1 MPSPRPDEL
10 DRHTAAPRDLHT
22 IDQVIERA
30 RATLPTGAW
39 DYGSA
44 GAGEEVTV
52 RRNRSAWQRLA
63 FAPSVLQDVS
73 DVDTSTHALG
83 VDLDM
88 PVMCSPVGS
97 LTVFHPDGAAAT
109 AAGAVSMGTVAVVG
123 ILSSPVFSEVQAASD
138 GRNFFQIY
146 VSGDNAW
153 VDAVVDRVTEAG
165 ARGLCVTV
173 DSPVRARRDRLLEG
187 PFDWRLEQ
195 EGVPPNL
202 EGLGR
207 DRSHQMRFTWRD
219 LQRLRSR
226 SCLPIAVKGIM
237 GAADAERAVDVGMDA
252 IYVSNHGGRELDHAP
267 STIEV
272 LEEVVD
278 AVDGRAEVVLD
289 SGIRHGSD
297 VCKAIALGARA
308 VLIGRLQCWG
318 LAVGGAEGVAQ
329 VLRILRAEIADT
341 MALIGVTRLEQLTR
355 EHTRPT
361 HPA

>member
-1 MPSPRPDEL
+1 MALPRPDEL
-10 DRHTAAPRDLHT
+10 DQHAAPPEDLRT
-22 IDQVIERA
+22 IGQVIERA
-30 RATLPTGAW
+30 RATLPAGAW

-63 FAPSVLQDVS
+63 FAPSVLHDVS
-73 DVDTSTHALG
+73 DVDTRTRVLG
-83 VDLDM
+83 VDLDV

-97 LTVFHPDGAAAT
+97 LAVFHPDGAAAA
-109 AAGAVSMGTVAVVG
+109 AAGAASMGTVAVVG
-123 ILSSPVFSEVQAASD
+123 ILSSPAFAEVQAASD
-138 GRNFFQIY
+138 GRNLFQIY
-146 VSGDNAW
+146 VSGDDGW
-153 VDAVVDRVTEAG
+153 LDAVVDRISEAG

-187 PFDWRLEQ
+187 TFDWRLEQ

-207 DRSHQMRFTWRD
+207 DRSRQMRFTWRD
-219 LQRLRSR
+219 LHRLRSR
-226 SCLPIAVKGIM
+226 SELPIAVKGIM
-237 GAADAERAVDVGMDA
+237 GAADAARAVDVGIDA

-272 LEEVVD
+272 LDEVVD
-278 AVDGRAEVVLD
+278 AVDSRADVVLD

-297 VCKAIALGARA
+297 VCKAIALGAQG

-318 LAVGGAEGVAQ
+318 LAAGGAAGVAQ

-341 MALIGVTRLEQLTR
+341 MALVGVTRLDQLTR
-355 EHTRPT
+355 EHVRPT

>member
-1 MPSPRPDEL
+1 MASSPPDES
-10 DRHTAAPRDLHT
+10 DRDAAPADDLRT
-22 IDQVIERA
+22 INQVIQRA
-30 RATLPTGAW
+30 RAILPAGAW
-39 DYGSA
+39 DYARA

-63 FAPSVLQDVS
+63 FAPSVLRDVS
-73 DVDTSTHALG
+73 DVDTSTRVLG
-83 VDLDM
+83 VDLAV

-97 LTVFHPDGAAAT
+97 LTVFHPDGATAA
-109 AAGAVSMGTVAVVG
+109 AAGAASMGTVAVVG
-123 ILSSPVFSEVQAASD
+123 ILSSPTFAEVQSASD
-138 GRNFFQIY
+138 GRNLFQIY
-146 VSGDNAW
+146 ASGDEVW
-153 VDAVVDRVTEAG
+153 LDAVVDRVTEAG

-187 PFDWRLEQ
+187 SFDWRLEQ

-207 DRSHQMRFTWRD
+207 DRNHQLRLTWRD

-226 SCLPIAVKGIM
+226 SDLPIAVKGIM

-272 LEEVVD
+272 LDEVVG

-308 VLIGRLQCWG
+308 VLIGRLQCWA
-318 LAVGGAEGVAQ
+318 LAAGGAEGVAQ

-341 MALIGVTRLEQLTR
+341 MALVGVTRLDQLTR
-355 EHTRPT
+355 AHVRATGPT
-361 HPA
+361 